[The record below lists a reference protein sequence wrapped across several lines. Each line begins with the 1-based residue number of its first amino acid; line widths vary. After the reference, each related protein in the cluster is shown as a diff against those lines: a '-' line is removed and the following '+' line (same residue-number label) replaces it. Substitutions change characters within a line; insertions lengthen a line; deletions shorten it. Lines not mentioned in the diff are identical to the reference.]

1 MNGGPGASSLLGFFE
16 EHGPFRPNADGK
28 TLSLDPYAWNQIA
41 NIVCLARGAR
51 EAASNRREAEAS
63 VDRVLVTLLCR
74 CESTDLLGGT
84 GRCWIQ
90 LCDQHVG
97 VHDRRP
103 SHWYAHDRW
112 LSIPE
117 IASIHNTN

>member
-63 VDRVLVTLLCR
+63 VDRVLVR
-74 CESTDLLGGT
+74 CCVVVNRQIYLEAP
-84 GRCWIQ
+84 
-90 LCDQHVG
+90 VG
-97 VHDRRP
+97 VGFSCARVARC
-103 SHWYAHDRW
+103 A
-112 LSIPE
+112 
-117 IASIHNTN
+117 